1 MKTRK
6 FELTV
11 TVADQDADLL
21 DRVPA
26 IAANAFVGTALRAS
40 ASAAEPALTL
50 PVRPVSLIWD
60 GPCAVTESHCGIAMG
75 WYVDCDSAVCRDCAP
90 AGFASGDYS
99 EWPGFEG
106 WEDPLAICNDDESDS
121 VTHCRECGAVIVHD
135 LTAEGGEYVKEAIAE
150 LISEPG
156 SHTADVIAQWT
167 DAYEDRFGDK
177 DWADILEYAGI
188 SPREVVENLMVLA
201 GARKYEPAPD
211 NPDGRLF

>member
-1 MKTRK
+1 MP
-6 FELTV
+6 LTP
-11 TVADQDADLL
+11 D
-21 DRVPA
+21 DR
-26 IAANAFVGTALRAS
+26 S
-40 ASAAEPALTL
+40 
-50 PVRPVSLIWD
+50 
-60 GPCAVTESHCGIAMG
+60 
-75 WYVDCDSAVCRDCAP
+75 
-90 AGFASGDYS
+90 
-99 EWPGFEG
+99 
-106 WEDPLAICNDDESDS
+106 
-121 VTHCRECGAVIVHD
+121 
-135 LTAEGGEYVKEAIAE
+135 AIAE